1 MVFDDKSSIAFFSLD
16 KELENY
22 ISDRIK
28 QLESE
33 AGAKVGLLYHTCVL
47 FRY

>member
-16 KELENY
+16 KELEKY

-33 AGAKVGLLYHTCVL
+33 AGAKVGPSGMAQY
-47 FRY
+47 RYL